1 MANKKV
7 ALLVAAALI
16 IGALAGGAISGNLR
30 NDQNSEETETTK
42 SDEETQET
50 EEKET
55 EETETE
61 EAATQDSETQ
71 EADAQEEDAADDEA
85 EKEVKKEKKDRSGLE
100 KLEVDKPYTVKTD
113 EGSYTFTIHSV
124 YRTDWMSDDKN
135 EVLVLSYEVEN
146 IDYDPDNG
154 SLLMLNANTFHMED
168 ADGNEF
174 EAWDSTM
181 SENGF
186 PDFVE
191 AGEKK
196 EQEQPYV
203 ALKGTKEVDIIYQE
217 QGEEKAVL
225 TLEVQDSKE
234 EK

>member
-1 MANKKV
+1 MSNKKV
-7 ALLVAAALI
+7 VLLVVAALI
-16 IGALAGGAISGNLR
+16 IGGLAGSAISGNFK
-30 NDQNSEETETTK
+30 NNQDSENTGTEK
-42 SDEETQET
+42 SDEET
-50 EEKET
+50 KET
-55 EETETE
+55 EI
-61 EAATQDSETQ
+61 
-71 EADAQEEDAADDEA
+71 QEEDATDVEV

-100 KLEVDKPYTVKTD
+100 KLEVDKPYIVKTD

-124 YRTDWMSDDKN
+124 YRTDWMSDDEN
-135 EVLVLSYEVEN
+135 EVFVLSYEVEN
-146 IDYDPDNG
+146 IDYKPDNG
-154 SLLMLNANTFHMED
+154 SLLLLDANTFHMED

-196 EQEQPYV
+196 EEEQPYV
-203 ALKGTKEVDIIYQE
+203 ALKGTKEVDIIYQN

-225 TLEVQDSKE
+225 TLEVQDSKDIQ
-234 EK
+234 